1 LDCAIAGP
9 AIRFGSNKAKGI
21 GGEKAMRNSFI
32 VLIVAVCLCGPRW
45 VQSAS
50 VPPTNQT
57 VIVDFTQKAVARALD
72 YDQGNRGSL
81 MDAQDD
87 FTSDGWRE
95 FMQWL
100 QGYLD
105 DKGAPTGSSRFT
117 STGDPIV
124 KHQENGVTRL
134 TIPGTLKQ
142 ESKNAHGGISRAIY
156 RVAIDV
162 RVGGDPLKIQHLKAR
177 ICGGAS
183 TECQ

>member
-1 LDCAIAGP
+1 
-9 AIRFGSNKAKGI
+9 
-21 GGEKAMRNSFI
+21 MRNSFI

-50 VPPTNQT
+50 VPPTNQAA
-57 VIVDFTQKAVARALD
+57 IVSFTQKAVVRALD
-72 YDQGNRGSL
+72 YDQGDRGSL
-81 MDAQDD
+81 MDAKDD
-87 FTSDGWRE
+87 FTPTGWRE

-117 STGDPIV
+117 STGDPVV

-142 ESKNAHGGISRAIY
+142 ENGISRATY

-162 RVGGDPLKIQHLKAR
+162 QVGGDPLKIQHLKT
-177 ICGGAS
+177 ITCGGAS
-183 TECQ
+183 TVASCE